1 MRTFA
6 LLMDNN
12 FEIPL
17 TYRNKEL
24 VIPASLVVQGYTYR
38 IEAELEG
45 VLFYFERDDSGDFRA
60 ILPPDIPQQQK
71 LPETGLIQA
80 VTEALNQLLS

>member
-1 MRTFA
+1 
-6 LLMDNN
+6 MDNN

-17 TYRNKEL
+17 HYRNQDL
-24 VIPASLVVQGYTYR
+24 VIPATLVVQGYTYR

-60 ILPPDIPQQQK
+60 ILPQDTPAQQK
-71 LPETGLIQA
+71 LPPTELIQA
-80 VTEALNQLLS
+80 VAQALDELLG